1 MAYPPIEDHGVIGD
15 LSTIALVSTNG
26 TIDFL
31 CFPDFDSPTCFAALL
46 DQERGGYFALRPR
59 GDEYSS
65 KQMYLP
71 DTNILLTRFL
81 AETSL
86 VELIDFMTISEG
98 WNLRAWCGWRT

>member
-1 MAYPPIEDHGVIGD
+1 
-15 LSTIALVSTNG
+15 
-26 TIDFL
+26 
-31 CFPDFDSPTCFAALL
+31 
-46 DQERGGYFALRPR
+46 
-59 GDEYSS
+59 
-65 KQMYLP
+65 MYLP